1 MTDEARTPVGTIAP
15 EATSPFE
22 DGMIAVTDGVV
33 RGVDEVVASLLEL
46 DPEELRGEPLS
57 ALCPPSPTVFSGE
70 HLEGAIARSRET
82 GDSFE
87 WVFARGTTGEVAT
100 ELAARPAEADAYET
114 ALFVR
119 GPPART
125 HDDWSVRPVER
136 LHDVATEF
144 ESCSRAAEIHEL
156 TVTAAAD
163 ILDFDTST
171 MSVAEGEELVT
182 KASTSA
188 ASADFHDSVPL
199 EYGIAGETYRSNEGV
214 RVDDVHGDP
223 DVDPARSRYRS
234 LMSVPVGSV
243 GVLQA
248 AATRVGAFSERD
260 LELAELL
267 AGHAADALER
277 VRSVNALRENRR
289 KIASLHDVADGM
301 VTADG
306 ESRVFELAVDAA
318 EEILRFDQCTFL
330 RAVDGKF
337 VSAATS
343 TGLELP
349 DRVLG
354 TDEGVAGRVLR
365 RGESELMD
373 DVVVDEDAE
382 PVFGDIVSGITV
394 PLGDVGVFQA
404 YSNEPAAFSE
414 SDVEL
419 AELLAAHVATCI
431 ERNRSEQALERQKTQ
446 FSSLVATLPG
456 MVFRTATDDAG
467 RLAFVNDYAAELTG
481 YDPATLTGSDGVA
494 FADLVHEEDRA
505 GIVRNRRT
513 ALAEGG
519 SYEST
524 YRLRTADS
532 GERWVRERAT
542 GLFTDGDASATL
554 EGIVTD
560 VTGNRRRAQL
570 EVLNRFLRHNLRN
583 DVQVI
588 SGHAENLE
596 RRLDDEAAL
605 ESVDRV
611 RSAARKLI
619 GHSEKAGTLEGLL
632 GTEREDDRTPL
643 DLAAIVR
650 RRVDAVQRRH
660 DVSIRTSLPESCR
673 VVAVPVLGAALQ
685 EAVENAARHGGE
697 PPVEI
702 EVSLDVGRADGRG
715 DVLLCVRDDGPG
727 IPEQDRVAIERR
739 TETALTHSSGLGL
752 WLIKW
757 IVTASR
763 GTLDIREREAGGTE
777 LRIRLH
783 TADGD

>member
-1 MTDEARTPVGTIAP
+1 MTDDPGIPAEAIATD
-15 EATSPFE
+15 ATGPFP
-22 DGMIAVTDGVV
+22 DGRIALTDGIV
-33 RGVDEVVASLLEL
+33 RRADEIAASLLEL
-46 DPEELRGEPLS
+46 APEELRGEPLS

-70 HLEGAIARSRET
+70 HLEDAIARSRET

-87 WVFARGTTGEVAT
+87 WVFARGTTGEVST
-100 ELAARPAEADAYET
+100 ELAARPAGTDAYET
-114 ALFVR
+114 ILFVR

-136 LHDVATEF
+136 LHDVATEL

-156 TVTAAAD
+156 TVAAAAD

-171 MSVAEGEELVT
+171 VSVAEGNELVT

-188 ASADFHDSVPL
+188 ASGDFHDSVPL
-199 EYGIAGETYRSNEGV
+199 DHGVAGETYRSNESV
-214 RVDDVHGDP
+214 RVGDVGRDA

-234 LMSVPVGSV
+234 LLSVPIGTV
-243 GVLQA
+243 GVFQA
-248 AATRVGAFSERD
+248 AANEVGAFSERD
-260 LELAELL
+260 MELAELL

-277 VRSVNALRENRR
+277 VRSVNALRDNRR
-289 KIASLHDVADGM
+289 KIASLHDVADEM
-301 VTADG
+301 VAADG
-306 ESRVFELAVDAA
+306 ESRIFELAVDAA
-318 EEILRFDQCTFL
+318 EEILRFDQCTFM
-330 RAVDGKF
+330 RAVDGEF

-349 DRVLG
+349 NRVFG
-354 TDEGVAGRVLR
+354 TDEGVAGRVFE

-373 DVVVDEDAE
+373 DVVVAEDAE
-382 PVFGDIVSGITV
+382 PVFGDIVSGITA
-394 PLGDVGVFQA
+394 PLGDIGVFQA
-404 YSNEPAAFSE
+404 FSNEPAAFSE
-414 SDVEL
+414 EDVEL
-419 AELLAAHVATCI
+419 AELLTAHVATCI
-431 ERNRSEQALERQKTQ
+431 ERNRSARALERQKAQ

-456 MVFRTATDDAG
+456 MVFRTTTDDAG
-467 RLAFVNDYAAELTG
+467 RLAFVNDYAEQLTG
-481 YDPATLTGSDGVA
+481 YDPATLTNADGVA

-505 GIVRNRRT
+505 SIVHDRRT

-519 SYEST
+519 SYEAT

-542 GLFTDGDASATL
+542 GLFTEGDASATL

-583 DVQVI
+583 DVQVV

-596 RRLDDEAAL
+596 RRLDDPESL
-605 ESVDRV
+605 EDVDRI

-632 GTEREDDRTPL
+632 GTEREEARTPL

-650 RRVDAVQRRH
+650 RRVDSVRRRH

-673 VVAVPVLGAALQ
+673 VVAVPVLGAAVQ
-685 EAVENAARHGGE
+685 EAIENAARHGGD

-702 EVSLDVGRADGRG
+702 EVTIDVGHAAGRG
-715 DVLLCVRDDGPG
+715 DVLLRVRDDGPG

-752 WLIKW
+752 WLVKW

-763 GTLDIREREAGGTE
+763 GTLDIRVHESGGTE
-777 LRIRLH
+777 LRIELD
-783 TADGD
+783 TAEGG